1 MDTTAAM
8 AGAISGARLGLAA
21 VLQTLAHR
29 LTDRGTW
36 SLGELIGLADDCHKT
51 KQRLAQHPSTHLS
64 EGAREPLPQ
73 DRRPPPGC

>member
-1 MDTTAAM
+1 MDAPAAM

-36 SLGELIGLADDCHKT
+36 SLG
-51 KQRLAQHPSTHLS
+51 
-64 EGAREPLPQ
+64 
-73 DRRPPPGC
+73 